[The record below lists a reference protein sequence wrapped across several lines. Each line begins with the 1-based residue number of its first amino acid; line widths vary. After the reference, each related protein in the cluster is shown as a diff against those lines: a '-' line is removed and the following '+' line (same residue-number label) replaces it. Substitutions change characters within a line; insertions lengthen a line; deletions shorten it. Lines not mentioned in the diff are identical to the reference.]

1 MNRDPSDNRRLSE
14 KERKLRMVSGKKLSA
29 QFYLA
34 SNFSFSYI
42 SILISLSH
50 DYEVLYFEYL
60 II

>member
-1 MNRDPSDNRRLSE
+1 MNRDSSDNRRLSE
-14 KERKLRMVSGKKLSA
+14 KERKLRMVSEKKLSA